1 MIWILITSALLY
13 LRIPSLLQEPAEGE
27 EPSAKKKRGPGRP
40 KRVDGEEVVSDLAM
54 SQGGPADAWS
64 TANTI
69 RNGIAQST
77 GENDSDTE
85 DEDVGSDEPRWP
97 AQKTDLNVTSSIVVV
112 DASVSASPPSTS
124 TLSDVNKAPL
134 PPINVGAIFAAGR
147 RAG

>member
-1 MIWILITSALLY
+1 M
-13 LRIPSLLQEPAEGE
+13 QEPAEGE

-40 KRVDGEEVVSDLAM
+40 KRVEGELVSDLVM
-54 SQGGPADAWS
+54 SQGAADAWS

-69 RNGIAQST
+69 RNGISQST

-97 AQKTDLNVTSSIVVV
+97 AKRTDLEVPSSIVVV

-124 TLSDVNKAPL
+124 TSSDVNKAPL
-134 PPINVGAIFAAGR
+134 PPINIGAIFAAGR

>member
-1 MIWILITSALLY
+1 M
-13 LRIPSLLQEPAEGE
+13 QEPAEGE

-40 KRVDGEEVVSDLAM
+40 KRVEGEVVPEHVMNQSA
-54 SQGGPADAWS
+54 ADAWS

-85 DEDVGSDEPRWP
+85 DEDVGSGEPRWP
-97 AQKTDLNVTSSIVVV
+97 VERTDSEVPSNIVVV

-124 TLSDVNKAPL
+124 TSTSRSDVDDIIGK
-134 PPINVGAIFAAGR
+134 IFAAGKR
-147 RAG
+147 RD